1 MDDEIIELLEE
12 MTDEWRDELDQLDS
26 LNQSCPELELECM
39 IKKET
44 LEEVIRKVDSIINE
58 FVVIE

>member
-26 LNQSCPELELECM
+26 LTQSCPELELECM